1 MKGNDEMKINY
12 KGYNGILIKTTYAT
26 NGNVALFLA
35 DEEDLFGPPIIVV
48 TVNTGEILPEGVA
61 YVKDYS
67 ENSGIMSSLK
77 EAGVIDEVIGVK
89 QSGFVSMPLVKFNM
103 EGIKSIEEYNH

>member
-1 MKGNDEMKINY
+1 MKINY

-26 NGNVALFLA
+26 SDNMALFLA

-48 TVNTGEILPEGVA
+48 TINTGEILPEGVA

-67 ENSGIMSSLK
+67 ENYGILGTLE
-77 EAGVIDEVIGVK
+77 EAGVIEEILGVK
-89 QSGFVSMPLVKFNM
+89 ESGFVSMPLIKFNM
-103 EGIKSIEEYNH
+103 EGIKSIEEYSL